1 MILGT
6 CGRVPSDGV
15 WVGEMIL
22 PKLFGG
28 HMFDISESDN
38 IYFPKTKEYFKEVLS
53 SFANGN
59 YRSAV
64 VMLYS
69 IAICDLLFKLQEL
82 RDMYDDTVAKEILKE
97 VEDSKNSLQN
107 NSKSKWEK
115 NFIDNVKKKTQI
127 LEDKAYCDLNHL
139 YDHRNFS
146 AHPALNEN
154 FELITPS
161 KEDTIA
167 DIKNIVENILIK
179 PPIFAKK
186 IVDMLTDD
194 IADKKDIF
202 EQQQDKFNEYL
213 LRKYFS
219 HMSDSMKKQTFRSLW
234 KLCFCMPDDEKC
246 RENLNIN
253 RKTMERLFISTNG
266 MLDFIKTDS
275 MFSRLDSDHN
285 CVLQLSVLVSRFPEI
300 YDVLKDEIKLQISAL
315 KETDPIVYLISW
327 FESNNKSEH
336 MRKIINDNS
345 KNFNFSKKLLLFV
358 QERYEEDN
366 VKNIFLDFC
375 ISYFR
380 KSSSYRDADDRY
392 VNVIKPHL
400 NEFSRE
406 QFIQIISSID
416 ANNQIYNRYACK
428 ENNNEIIRYA
438 KDLLGSDFDYS
449 QFSRFSFDNNLLDDN
464 KEFENEFE
472 SVPF

>member
-1 MILGT
+1 M
-6 CGRVPSDGV
+6 
-15 WVGEMIL
+15 
-22 PKLFGG
+22 
-28 HMFDISESDN
+28 
-38 IYFPKTKEYFKEVLS
+38 
-53 SFANGN
+53 
-59 YRSAV
+59 
-64 VMLYS
+64 
-69 IAICDLLFKLQEL
+69 
-82 RDMYDDTVAKEILKE
+82 
-97 VEDSKNSLQN
+97 
-107 NSKSKWEK
+107 
-115 NFIDNVKKKTQI
+115 
-127 LEDKAYCDLNHL
+127 
-139 YDHRNFS
+139 
-146 AHPALNEN
+146 
-154 FELITPS
+154 
-161 KEDTIA
+161 
-167 DIKNIVENILIK
+167 
-179 PPIFAKK
+179 
-186 IVDMLTDD
+186 
-194 IADKKDIF
+194 
-202 EQQQDKFNEYL
+202 
-213 LRKYFS
+213 
-219 HMSDSMKKQTFRSLW
+219 
-234 KLCFCMPDDEKC
+234 
-246 RENLNIN
+246 
-253 RKTMERLFISTNG
+253 
-266 MLDFIKTDS
+266 
-275 MFSRLDSDHN
+275 
-285 CVLQLSVLVSRFPEI
+285 
-300 YDVLKDEIKLQISAL
+300 KDEIKLQISAL

-392 VNVIKPHL
+392 VNAIKPHL